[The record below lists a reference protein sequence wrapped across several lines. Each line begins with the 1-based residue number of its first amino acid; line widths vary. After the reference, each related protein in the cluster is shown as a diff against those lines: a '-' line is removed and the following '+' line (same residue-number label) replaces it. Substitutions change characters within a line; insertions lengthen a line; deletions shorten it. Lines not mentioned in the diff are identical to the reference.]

1 MNKLIFISILILFS
15 NMISAQNATEI
26 VKKADEKMQGESSY
40 TEMTMTIVRPTW
52 QRTISFKSWSKS
64 TELALTLITAPAKEK
79 GQSFLKRGN
88 DMWNWNPTISRMI
101 KLPASMMSQGWM
113 GSDYSNDDLLKES
126 SIVKDFN
133 HTLAGSETIAGKD
146 CYKIILMPKEDAT
159 VVWGK
164 MIMWISKDGYL
175 QLKIEYFDED
185 MELVKTEIGSEIK
198 MMDGREIPT
207 QFELIPADSKGNK
220 TIVVLNKIL
229 YNIEIKDDFF
239 SQQNMQKI
247 K

>member
-1 MNKLIFISILILFS
+1 MNKLIFVSILILFS

-26 VKKADEKMQGESSY
+26 VRKADEKMQGESSY

-52 QRTISFKSWSKS
+52 QRTISFKSWAKS
-64 TELALTLITAPAKEK
+64 TELALTLVTAPAKEK